1 MGNNNI
7 SQGGQNG
14 MGIRGLRFLET
25 RETPVSGW
33 VSDISLKGSKM
44 VRKCQ

>member
-7 SQGGQNG
+7 SRGGQNG

-25 RETPVSGW
+25 RETLVSGW
-33 VSDISLKGSKM
+33 DTDISLKESKM
-44 VRKCQ
+44 VRK